1 MTDDNNVFISA
12 RAYRMNYWAVTG
24 LLARV
29 YHYMGDPKAY
39 TYANEVIQALRDGY
53 FEFTSESALSA
64 PVKSRDVIMQNE
76 VLFALNYSGI
86 HDLWY
91 SYDASTRT
99 DYEIGD
105 VSGLY
110 PSGDDFRGQYLIIDG
125 SAGYDVSIKYANVK
139 SEKGGKIPMIRMSE
153 MFLIAAES
161 GFDQDKENV
170 ISLLEE
176 LRLNRGIG
184 AEISATIS
192 AEEFQEELTIEARRE
207 FLGEGQ
213 MFYWYKRL
221 GLPVGLDEIEVSPAT
236 FCLPLPA
243 TEVEF
248 GNRAEDYIK
257 NLK

>member
-1 MTDDNNVFISA
+1 
-12 RAYRMNYWAVTG
+12 
-24 LLARV
+24 
-29 YHYMGDPKAY
+29 
-39 TYANEVIQALRDGY
+39 
-53 FEFTSESALSA
+53 
-64 PVKSRDVIMQNE
+64 
-76 VLFALNYSGI
+76 
-86 HDLWY
+86 
-91 SYDASTRT
+91 
-99 DYEIGD
+99 
-105 VSGLY
+105 
-110 PSGDDFRGQYLIIDG
+110 
-125 SAGYDVSIKYANVK
+125 
-139 SEKGGKIPMIRMSE
+139 MIRLSE

-161 GFDQDKENV
+161 GFDQDKENA
-170 ISLLEE
+170 IALLEE

-192 AEEFQEELTIEARRE
+192 AEKFREELTIEARRE

-248 GNRAEDYIK
+248 GNRTEDYIK